1 MNRKFRAFAG
11 FFPYIAI
18 SLIPVITLIAVHI
31 CYGNIL
37 QKQYIRANKFVE
49 AEMRQNISD
58 TLTTIRSTYIT
69 VFDEVDETLTAE
81 KLTSREL
88 LKSKNVRDTVKNLQN
103 TTKLSR
109 TIDYIFIYLEDSDI
123 IILFQGVTDSYI
135 TRRILIRLPRAMT
148 IGLTC

>member
-1 MNRKFRAFAG
+1 
-11 FFPYIAI
+11 
-18 SLIPVITLIAVHI
+18 
-31 CYGNIL
+31 
-37 QKQYIRANKFVE
+37 
-49 AEMRQNISD
+49 MRQNISD

>member
-1 MNRKFRAFAG
+1 
-11 FFPYIAI
+11 
-18 SLIPVITLIAVHI
+18 
-31 CYGNIL
+31 
-37 QKQYIRANKFVE
+37 
-49 AEMRQNISD
+49 MRQNISD

-109 TIDYIFIYLEDSDI
+109 TIDYIFI
-123 IILFQGVTDSYI
+123 
-135 TRRILIRLPRAMT
+135 
-148 IGLTC
+148 